1 MLQTA
6 CFNIHQAVPLY
17 SAGRW
22 IGISSLIAECLRCA
36 HRWGAAV
43 GGPGFIATH
52 DSGASLTCP
61 SCAVHGTMT
70 MVGLRL
76 LSEGLGA
83 TPGPASDHR
92 AGE

>member
-1 MLQTA
+1 
-6 CFNIHQAVPLY
+6 
-17 SAGRW
+17 
-22 IGISSLIAECLRCA
+22 
-36 HRWGAAV
+36 V

-92 AGE
+92 AGEWAIALL